1 MKKNT
6 KILLILIIIIL
17 IPIVYFTA
25 TTMLNQ
31 MEQDRFYET
40 IKNVSNAENNS
51 DKGLAEFIQNNS
63 NNYTFLMHNYNQTI
77 KTMNDSIDTLKDLN
91 KSLHNETLKEY
102 VNLEITRMEDEKT
115 HWKTMYEECEVLKN
129 YYHGKAP
136 YSESYQKVKQL
147 NVEINK
153 TGTIVDHDKEKAEEF
168 LEDHPDIKNRF
179 EKLGIDEDFMIF
191 ESADIDYKIG
201 NSKK

>member
-1 MKKNT
+1 
-6 KILLILIIIIL
+6 
-17 IPIVYFTA
+17 
-25 TTMLNQ
+25 
-31 MEQDRFYET
+31 MEQDNFYET

-51 DKGLAEFIQNNS
+51 DKNGAEFIQNNS
-63 NNYTFLMHNYNQTI
+63 NNYTFLMHDYNQTI
-77 KTMNDSIDTLKDLN
+77 KTMNDSVDTLKDLN

-115 HWKTMYEECEVLKN
+115 HWKASYEEWEVLEN
-129 YYHGKAP
+129 YYHGKAS

-147 NVEINK
+147 NDEMNK
-153 TGTIVDHDKEKAEEF
+153 TGTIVDHDKQKAEEF
-168 LEDHPDIKNRF
+168 LEDHPDIKDRF

-191 ESADIDYKIG
+191 ETAEVDYKIG